1 MSATAPLVIL
11 DDRGAAY
18 DVVQCNAKSRAKSLE
33 RGELWIVRSDT
44 GRILPYGRG
53 RLHGPIRSH
62 DDRWYAVCL
71 TQLPAQPQPAP
82 PTQPSSTQSVRSA
95 PDACASSEQSERP
108 APDACVSARS
118 SGYAPDASSE
128 RSERPAPDACVSAR
142 SGSARSGSARSGSAR
157 SGSARS
163 GSARSGGYAPD
174 VGTRLDVSSSQIQAI
189 EVTQSPLRL
198 RPAPDVPARAARFGN
213 VLDPLTT
220 TIAARKRELPPGSYT
235 TYLFEQGVDKIK
247 KKAAEE
253 AVELVLAAAESEIVN
268 EAADLVYHVLVLFA
282 AHEIDFDRVLLE
294 LQRRHS

>member
-18 DVVQCNAKSRAKSLE
+18 DVVRCNAKSRAKSLE
-33 RGELWIVRSDT
+33 QGELWIVRSDT

-62 DDRWYAVCL
+62 DDRWYAVHL
-71 TQLPAQPQPAP
+71 TQL
-82 PTQPSSTQSVRSA
+82 PTQPSSTR
-95 PDACASSEQSERP
+95 SERP
-108 APDACVSARS
+108 APDAC
-118 SGYAPDASSE
+118 ASSE
-128 RSERPAPDACVSAR
+128 RSERPAPVAC
-142 SGSARSGSARSGSAR
+142 
-157 SGSARS
+157 
-163 GSARSGGYAPD
+163 
-174 VGTRLDVSSSQIQAI
+174 
-189 EVTQSPLRL
+189 
-198 RPAPDVPARAARFGN
+198 ARAARFGD
-213 VLDPLTT
+213 VLDPLIT

-268 EAADLVYHVLVLFA
+268 EAADLIYHVLVLFA
-282 AHEIDFDRVLLE
+282 AHGIDFERVLLE

>member
-1 MSATAPLVIL
+1 MWWGTAVSATAPLVIL

-82 PTQPSSTQSVRSA
+82 PTQPSSTQSVR
-95 PDACASSEQSERP
+95 
-108 APDACVSARS
+108 
-118 SGYAPDASSE
+118 
-128 RSERPAPDACVSAR
+128 
-142 SGSARSGSARSGSAR
+142 
-157 SGSARS
+157 
-163 GSARSGGYAPD
+163 
-174 VGTRLDVSSSQIQAI
+174 
-189 EVTQSPLRL
+189 
-198 RPAPDVPARAARFGN
+198 PAPDVPARAARFGN
-213 VLDPLTT
+213 VLDPLST

-282 AHEIDFDRVLLE
+282 AHGIDFDRVLLE

>member
-18 DVVQCNAKSRAKSLE
+18 DVVRCNAKSRAKSLE
-33 RGELWIVRSDT
+33 QGELWIVRSDT

-53 RLHGPIRSH
+53 HLHGPIRSH
-62 DDRWYAVCL
+62 DDRWYAVHL
-71 TQLPAQPQPAP
+71 TQLPKEPQPAP
-82 PTQPSSTQSVRSA
+82 PTQPSSSQRLRPA
-95 PDACASSEQSERP
+95 PDACASSTQSVRP

-118 SGYAPDASSE
+118 E
-128 RSERPAPDACVSAR
+128 
-142 SGSARSGSARSGSAR
+142 
-157 SGSARS
+157 
-163 GSARSGGYAPD
+163 SARSGGYAPD
-174 VGTRLDVSSSQIQAI
+174 AGTRLDASSSQ
-189 EVTQSPLRL
+189 RL
-198 RPAPDVPARAARFGN
+198 RPAPDACARAARFGD
-213 VLDPLTT
+213 VLDPLIT

-268 EAADLVYHVLVLFA
+268 EAADLIYHVLVLFA
-282 AHEIDFDRVLLE
+282 AHEIDFERVLLE

>member
-18 DVVQCNAKSRAKSLE
+18 DVVRCNAKSRAKSLE
-33 RGELWIVRSDT
+33 QGELWIVRADT

-53 RLHGPIRSH
+53 HLHGPIRSH
-62 DDRWYAVCL
+62 DDRWYAVHL
-71 TQLPAQPQPAP
+71 TQL
-82 PTQPSSTQSVRSA
+82 PTQPSSTQS
-95 PDACASSEQSERP
+95 ERP
-108 APDACVSARS
+108 APAACV
-118 SGYAPDASSE
+118 
-128 RSERPAPDACVSAR
+128 
-142 SGSARSGSARSGSAR
+142 
-157 SGSARS
+157 SARS

-174 VGTRLDVSSSQIQAI
+174 VGTRLDASSEQSERPAPAACASSSQ
-189 EVTQSPLRL
+189 RL
-198 RPAPDVPARAARFGN
+198 RPAPDACVSARSKSARSGGDAPDAGTRLDASSERSERPAPDACASSSQRLRPAPDAPARAARFGD

-253 AVELVLAAAESEIVN
+253 AVELVLAAAESEIVT
-268 EAADLVYHVLVLFA
+268 EAADLIYHVLVLFA
-282 AHEIDFDRVLLE
+282 AHEIDFERVLLE

>member
-18 DVVQCNAKSRAKSLE
+18 DVVRCNAKSRAKSLE
-33 RGELWIVRSDT
+33 QGELWIVRSDT

-53 RLHGPIRSH
+53 HLHGPIRSH
-62 DDRWYAVCL
+62 DDRWYAVHL
-71 TQLPAQPQPAP
+71 TQLPKEPQPAP
-82 PTQPSSTQSVRSA
+82 PTQPSSSQRLRPA
-95 PDACASSEQSERP
+95 PDACASSSQRLRP
-108 APDACVSARS
+108 APDAC
-118 SGYAPDASSE
+118 
-128 RSERPAPDACVSAR
+128 
-142 SGSARSGSARSGSAR
+142 
-157 SGSARS
+157 
-163 GSARSGGYAPD
+163 
-174 VGTRLDVSSSQIQAI
+174 
-189 EVTQSPLRL
+189 
-198 RPAPDVPARAARFGN
+198 ARAARFGD

-268 EAADLVYHVLVLFA
+268 EAADLIYHVLVLFA
-282 AHEIDFDRVLLE
+282 AHEIDFERVLLE

>member
-18 DVVQCNAKSRAKSLE
+18 DVVRCNAKSRAKSLE

-82 PTQPSSTQSVRSA
+82 PTQPSSEQSERPAPDACASSEQSERPA

-118 SGYAPDASSE
+118 SGYAPDASSTQ
-128 RSERPAPDACVSAR
+128 SERPV
-142 SGSARSGSARSGSAR
+142 
-157 SGSARS
+157 
-163 GSARSGGYAPD
+163 
-174 VGTRLDVSSSQIQAI
+174 
-189 EVTQSPLRL
+189 
-198 RPAPDVPARAARFGN
+198 PDVPARAARFGN
-213 VLDPLTT
+213 VLDPLST

-268 EAADLVYHVLVLFA
+268 EAADLIYHVLVLFA
-282 AHEIDFDRVLLE
+282 AHGIDFDRVLLE

>member
-71 TQLPAQPQPAP
+71 TQLP
-82 PTQPSSTQSVRSA
+82 TQPSSTQSVRPA
-95 PDACASSEQSERP
+95 PDACASSTQSVRP
-108 APDACVSARS
+108 APDACLTARS
-118 SGYAPDASSE
+118 E
-128 RSERPAPDACVSAR
+128 
-142 SGSARSGSARSGSAR
+142 
-157 SGSARS
+157 
-163 GSARSGGYAPD
+163 SARSGGYAPD
-174 VGTRLDVSSSQIQAI
+174 AGTRLDASS
-189 EVTQSPLRL
+189 TQSV
-198 RPAPDVPARAARFGN
+198 RPAPNVPARAARFGN

-268 EAADLVYHVLVLFA
+268 EAADLLYHVLVLFA
-282 AHEIDFDRVLLE
+282 AHGIDFDRVLLE